1 MDTAPVNF
9 YSTRLTL
16 LCVAQLQL
24 HYMDDVSK
32 VLKRTIGTGALA
44 RERTGGTSWGDMF
57 FLQSLAVL
65 SGCGAP
71 RAASCEV
78 CMLGQE

>member
-1 MDTAPVNF
+1 MDYLLSRVIMDTARMNF
-9 YSTRLTL
+9 YSTWLTL

-44 RERTGGTSWGDMF
+44 RERTDETSRGDI
-57 FLQSLAVL
+57 FL
-65 SGCGAP
+65 
-71 RAASCEV
+71 
-78 CMLGQE
+78 